1 MNDLATP
8 AKRDF
13 DIEDTTVALLNKS
26 EIEQQIAT
34 ARKFPRS
41 VKRFLDNALEMVTL
55 SESIAQECIYSLPR
69 DGKVIEGP
77 SARFAEIIVSA
88 WGNSRAG
95 ARVVSENGEFVTAQ
109 GVFHDLEHNTAITFE
124 VQRRIVNKN
133 GKRYSHDMIGVTANA
148 ACSIALRNAILKG
161 VPKAFWADLYAAAR
175 RTVMGDFKTLP
186 SRRAA
191 AFEQFQAYGID
202 KAKIYTVLGIKGQE
216 DIGLEHLV
224 TLGGMLTA
232 LKDGD
237 TTPEELLA
245 KAQPTPEPPP
255 PPPAPADTGPLPPP
269 PPKPAA
275 RGPREPVQPRGPEP
289 KATEAR
295 ALPPYWAGRV
305 ARQDGEGFRKT
316 PYEDEA
322 DIAEFRRGWQDED
335 KVVHTGEPVA
345 PADPAHKAAFDMQ
358 APPAE
363 AADPPHDPETG
374 EVLEHEPN
382 AVDDE
387 RASHFAN
394 YPAKIADWH
403 DRLQAASDEDQGE
416 IWDTEIQP
424 YIEDGRIF
432 PPDLDELKG
441 LLRNTG

>member
-8 AKRDF
+8 TKRDF

-95 ARVVSENGEFVTAQ
+95 ARVVNENGGFVTAQ

-124 VQRRIVNKN
+124 VQRRIVSNN

-269 PPKPAA
+269 PPKPVA
-275 RGPREPVQPRGPEP
+275 RGPREPVVPRDPE
-289 KATEAR
+289 
-295 ALPPYWAGRV
+295 
-305 ARQDGEGFRKT
+305 Q
-316 PYEDEA
+316 
-322 DIAEFRRGWQDED
+322 
-335 KVVHTGEPVA
+335 
-345 PADPAHKAAFDMQ
+345 KAAFDMQ

-363 AADPPHDPETG
+363 AAPPHDPETG
-374 EVLEHEPN
+374 EVL
-382 AVDDE
+382 DDGTPIQDGG
-387 RASHFAN
+387 SFLAN
-394 YPAKIADWH
+394 YDAKIADWEV
-403 DRLQAASDEDQGE
+403 RLKAASDEEQGE
-416 IWDTEIQP
+416 LWECEIAP
-424 YIEDGRIF
+424 VVEDGNIM
-432 PPDLDELKG
+432 PPDLDRLKG